1 MEEQVVGISYR
12 VDGKRINTCEFEQ
25 KIIGECA
32 AGATTS
38 EVSRKYGIPV
48 QNVVK
53 WRRAAIEVREPEI
66 ARTVLLK
73 DHHEA
78 IDEIKRLQ
86 LEIKKLSRSLSKMT
100 VDRDI
105 LKDAVDIASKKKWI

>member
-12 VDGKRINTCEFEQ
+12 VDGKRIYTPEFKQ
-25 KIIGECA
+25 KIIAECS

-66 ARTVLLK
+66 EKTISVR
-73 DHHEA
+73 DHYEA

-86 LEIKKLSRSLSKMT
+86 GEIKKLSRSLSKMT